1 LGSNRNFDAEAGVF
15 FLLMHFRKLPHKRLF
30 LTYFFVIFVI
40 CARPAHAQ
48 QRPLLTEDP
57 RLIPAGSLDVEAGF
71 GFEKNAVYTVSN
83 LEGNHV
89 ALLPLGLNFG
99 LGDNAEFQMN
109 WTVHDY
115 LHTADDVWHSDFG
128 DVSLSTKM
136 KIAGESHTVP
146 SISFR
151 PTVIL
156 PNASQHSGLGLN
168 TTRFFA
174 NVLLGKTIGRLYVYG
189 NIGFGIIDDPTV
201 ADAQNDPL
209 TYGFATMILITP
221 KVNWVSEINGLKN
234 PRESPTL
241 GSESRSQVRSGLQ
254 ITAGGIRWD
263 VGLLAGLTKFDPD
276 YGIVFGMTKRF
287 KK

>member
-1 LGSNRNFDAEAGVF
+1 LGSKSNFDSEAGVF
-15 FLLMHFRKLPHKRLF
+15 FLTMHLRKLSYKRLLF
-30 LTYFFVIFVI
+30 SLSFVILLM
-40 CARPAHAQ
+40 CGKLAYAQ

-57 RLIPAGSLDVEAGF
+57 RLIPAGSLDFEAGF

-89 ALLPLGLNFG
+89 ALFPLGLNFG

-136 KIAGESHTVP
+136 KVAGESGKVP

-156 PNASQHSGLGLN
+156 PNANQHSGLGLN

-189 NIGFGIIDDPTV
+189 NIGFGIVDDPTV
-201 ADAQNDPL
+201 ADAQNDPV
-209 TYGFATMILITP
+209 TYGLAAIIP
-221 KVNWVSEINGLKN
+221 VASKVNWVSEINGVNN
-234 PRESPTL
+234 PRESPAL
-241 GSESRSQVRSGLQ
+241 GSESRSQARSGFQ
-254 ITAGGIRWD
+254 IEASGIRWD

>member
-1 LGSNRNFDAEAGVF
+1 
-15 FLLMHFRKLPHKRLF
+15 MHLRKLFYLFRLSTLF
-30 LTYFFVIFVI
+30 IVILLT
-40 CARPAHAQ
+40 CARPANAQ

-57 RLIPAGSLDVEAGF
+57 RLIPAGSVDVEAGF

-83 LEGNHV
+83 LEGNHI
-89 ALLPLGLNFG
+89 ALLPLGAHFG

-115 LHTADDVWHSDFG
+115 LHTPDDVWHSDFG

-136 KIAGESHTVP
+136 KVAGESHKVP

-156 PNASQHSGLGLN
+156 PNATQHSGLGLN

-174 NVLLGKTIGRLYVYG
+174 NVLLGKTIGRSYMYG
-189 NIGFGIIDDPTV
+189 NIGFGIMDDPTI
-201 ADAQNDPL
+201 ADAQNDPV
-209 TYGFATMILITP
+209 TYGFATIIRVTP

-234 PRESPTL
+234 TREHPSP
-241 GSESRSQVRSGLQ
+241 GIESRSQVRTGFQ
-254 ITAGGIRWD
+254 IQAAGIRWD

-287 KK
+287 RK

>member
-1 LGSNRNFDAEAGVF
+1 
-15 FLLMHFRKLPHKRLF
+15 MHLRKLSYKRL
-30 LTYFFVIFVI
+30 LSAISFVIFLI
-40 CARPAHAQ
+40 SARPAQSQ

-57 RLIPAGSLDVEAGF
+57 RLIPSGSLDVEAGF
-71 GFEKNAVYTVSN
+71 GFEKNAVYTVSK

-136 KIAGESHTVP
+136 KVAGESHTFP

-168 TTRFFA
+168 TMRFFA
-174 NVLLGKTIGRLYVYG
+174 NVLLGKTFGRLYAYG

-201 ADAQNDPL
+201 AEAQNDPL
-209 TYGFATMILITP
+209 TYGFATMIRITP
-221 KVNWVSEINGLKN
+221 KVNWVSEINGLEN
-234 PRESPTL
+234 PRENPSL
-241 GSESRSQVRSGLQ
+241 GSESRSQVRSGFQ
-254 ITAGGIRWD
+254 IEASGIRWD

>member
-1 LGSNRNFDAEAGVF
+1 MYLRMFLYKRLLLSFSF
-15 FLLMHFRKLPHKRLF
+15 ISFLL
-30 LTYFFVIFVI
+30 
-40 CARPAHAQ
+40 CATSVHAQ

-57 RLIPAGSLDVEAGF
+57 RLIPSGSLDVEAGF
-71 GFEKNAVYTVSN
+71 GFEKNAVYTVSK

-136 KIAGESHTVP
+136 KVAGESHAVP

-156 PNASQHSGLGLN
+156 PNASQNSGLGLN
-168 TTRFFA
+168 TMRFFA
-174 NVLLGKTIGRLYVYG
+174 NVLLGKTIGRLYVFG
-189 NIGFGIIDDPTV
+189 NFGFGIIDDPTV
-201 ADAQNDPL
+201 AEAQNDPL
-209 TYGFATMILITP
+209 TYGFATMIWITP
-221 KVNWVSEINGLKN
+221 KVNWVSEINGFKN
-234 PRESPTL
+234 PRESPAL
-241 GSESRSQVRSGLQ
+241 GSESRSQVRSGFQLE
-254 ITAGGIRWD
+254 ASGIRWD

>member
-1 LGSNRNFDAEAGVF
+1 
-15 FLLMHFRKLPHKRLF
+15 MHLRKHSYKRVLSA
-30 LTYFFVIFVI
+30 FFVLIFLI
-40 CARPAHAQ
+40 CGSSAYGQ

-57 RLIPAGSLDVEAGF
+57 RLIPSGSLDFEAGF
-71 GFEKNAVYTVSN
+71 GFEKNAVYTISN
-83 LEGNHV
+83 LKGNHV

-109 WTVHDY
+109 WTAHDY

-136 KIAGESHTVP
+136 KIAGESHAVP

-156 PNASQHSGLGLN
+156 PNASQDSGLGLN

-174 NVLLGKTIGRLYVYG
+174 NVLLGKTAGRLYVYG
-189 NIGFGIIDDPTV
+189 NVGFGIIDDPTV
-201 ADAQNDPL
+201 ADAQNDSL
-209 TYGFATMILITP
+209 TYGFATMIRITP

-234 PRESPTL
+234 PRESPAL
-241 GSESRSQVRSGLQ
+241 GTESRSQVRSGFQ
-254 ITAGGIRWD
+254 IQASGIRWD

-287 KK
+287 RK

>member
-1 LGSNRNFDAEAGVF
+1 MFLYKRLLLSFSF
-15 FLLMHFRKLPHKRLF
+15 ISFLL
-30 LTYFFVIFVI
+30 
-40 CARPAHAQ
+40 CATSVHAQ

-57 RLIPAGSLDVEAGF
+57 RLIPSGSLDVEAGF

-89 ALLPLGLNFG
+89 ALFPLGLNFG

-136 KIAGESHTVP
+136 KVAGESHAVP

-156 PNASQHSGLGLN
+156 PNASQNSGLGLN
-168 TTRFFA
+168 TMRFFA
-174 NVLLGKTIGRLYVYG
+174 NVLLGKTIGRLYVFG
-189 NIGFGIIDDPTV
+189 NFGFGIIDDPTV
-201 ADAQNDPL
+201 AEAQNDPL
-209 TYGFATMILITP
+209 TYGFATMIWITP
-221 KVNWVSEINGLKN
+221 KVNWVSEINGFKN
-234 PRESPTL
+234 PRESPAL
-241 GSESRSQVRSGLQ
+241 GSESRSQVRSGFQLE
-254 ITAGGIRWD
+254 ASGIRWD